1 MNEFSFIW
9 KVAERGLASAWNFRV
24 YISLN
29 LLMGMSEFDD
39 DEDEDGE
46 YSRLVKR
53 YTLISLLNNI
63 WLYCCWFI
71 FINGMLY

>member
-29 LLMGMSEFDD
+29 LLMGMSAFDDDD

-46 YSRLVKR
+46 YSRLVER
-53 YTLISLLNNI
+53 YT
-63 WLYCCWFI
+63 
-71 FINGMLY
+71 